1 MSFKHEHRIR
11 EKTFVVIF
19 VFALVAAMLSSVPK
33 VLALGTITSA
43 SIWTIET
50 NMDATGTSQFWFSFK
65 SASSGSPSN
74 ITITLGGTGAAFA
87 ASQTVN
93 TTNCA
98 GASGVFN
105 FLNGGVGATAL
116 PGSPT
121 ATGSSNVLT
130 IASAGSLTSGTQ
142 YCIGFTGSALTN
154 PSAAGIYTVTVADS
168 LDSGSDYYPI
178 LASGTNEAIT
188 VGASVSQTFTLTLG
202 GTTDTLG
209 TLSTGSV
216 ISSSGVNATVSTNAA
231 YGPTLFI
238 YDSQTGLH
246 STNAAH
252 TIASKLPN
260 NATSTTIVTTTEN
273 YIANATYTSNTS
285 GDTMTIAAPFNG
297 TGATGDGL
305 SPYPS
310 ELAYATAT
318 AAPTNAAIVNIK
330 ESATITN
337 ITPES
342 SDYSDT
348 VYIVGTGTF

>member
-1 MSFKHEHRIR
+1 MSIKHKYRVW
-11 EKTFVVIF
+11 EKITVVIF
-19 VFALVAAMLSSVPK
+19 AFALVAAMLSSVPK

-50 NMDATGTSQFWFSFK
+50 NMDASGNSQLWFSFK
-65 SASSGSPSN
+65 SASSGSPGT
-74 ITITLGGTGAAFA
+74 ITITMGAGGSVA
-87 ASQTVN
+87 ASPTIDATHCQN
-93 TTNCA
+93 A
-98 GASGVFN
+98 GGVFN
-105 FLNGGVGATAL
+105 FLNAGAGATYL
-116 PGSPT
+116 PGSPA
-121 ATGSSNVLT
+121 ATG
-130 IASAGSLTSGTQ
+130 ASDIISITGVGSLTSGTQ
-142 YCIGFTGSALTN
+142 YCIGFTGSAVTN
-154 PSAAGIYTVTVADS
+154 PSTAGIYSIAVANS
-168 LDSGSDYYPI
+168 LDSGTDYYPV

-188 VGASVSQTFTLTLG
+188 VGASVSQTFTLTLS
-202 GTTDTLG
+202 GTTDTLN

-216 ISSSGVNATVSTNAA
+216 TSSGGVNATVSSNAA

-238 YDSQTGLH
+238 YDTQSGLH
-246 STNAAH
+246 STNANH
-252 TIASKLPN
+252 LIASKSPN
-260 NATSTTIVTTTEN
+260 STTAQTIVTSTEN

-285 GDTMTIAAPFNG
+285 GDTMTIATPFAG

-318 AAPTNAAIVNIK
+318 AGPTNAAIVNIK

-337 ITPES
+337 ITPEA

>member
-1 MSFKHEHRIR
+1 MSIKHKYRVW
-11 EKTFVVIF
+11 EKTTVVIF
-19 VFALVAAMLSSVPK
+19 VFALVTAMLSSVPK

-43 SIWTIET
+43 SIWVVET
-50 NMDATGTSQFWFSFK
+50 NMDATGSGAFWFSFK

-74 ITITLGGTGAAFA
+74 ITVTLGGTGVAFA

-98 GASGVFN
+98 GATGVFN
-105 FLNGGVGATAL
+105 FLNGGSGATAL

-121 ATGSSNVLT
+121 ASGSSNVLT
-130 IASAGSLTSGTQ
+130 IASAGSLTAGTQ
-142 YCIGFTGSALTN
+142 YCIGVTGSAVTN
-154 PSAAGIYTVTVADS
+154 PSAAGIYSVAVADS

-188 VGASVSQTFTLTLG
+188 VGASVSQAFTLTLG

-216 ISSSGVNATVSTNAA
+216 ISSAGVNATVSSNAA

-238 YDSQTGLH
+238 YDTQSGLH
-246 STNAAH
+246 STNAGH
-252 TIASKLPN
+252 LIASKSPN
-260 NATSTTIVTTTEN
+260 SATVQTIVTTTEN
-273 YIANATYTSNTS
+273 YIANATYTGNTS
-285 GDTMTIAAPFNG
+285 GDTMTVAAPFAG
-297 TGATGDGL
+297 TGGSGDGL

-318 AAPTNAAIVNIK
+318 SGPTNAAIVNIK

-337 ITPES
+337 ITPEA